1 MSARLSIAVAISC
14 LVAAAP
20 ADAQVRPNGSWRQF
34 ESNNFTIIYEAGL
47 DSIARRAA
55 TRAELEHARLT
66 SELTRAPR
74 GRIDIVIADNMDIT
88 NGNARP
94 FPGNRVTIWVRP
106 PVEELSLQGY
116 DDWIDLVIA
125 HELTHI
131 FHLDRTGKFGHA
143 VRAVLGR
150 VPFPWPVFPLVG
162 VPRWNTEGLATVVE
176 SQHTN
181 SGRVRGS
188 YHEMVVRTDILE
200 NAFPTIDRISGESP
214 LWPGGSRAYIYGSLF
229 LDYIERR
236 YGPEAHRDVVAVSA
250 GSLLPP
256 PWRMDAI
263 AKKAI
268 GRDLEGKPAGYSF
281 SDLYDQWRKDLE
293 ATYRTLAD
301 SLEAQGITQ
310 SERITT
316 AGRWALHPRIS
327 PDNTKLAYS
336 DENGRDVTA
345 TRILDLATGEDIR
358 IRRNGIGR
366 VAWLPDNRSVVTD
379 QLEFTDR
386 YSIQSDL
393 YIERDGNTER
403 LTNGARAESPDVS
416 PDGKRIVYVQNA
428 GGTNRLVVREIV
440 SGREFVLIEASPRFH
455 WILPRWSPD
464 GSRIAVQ
471 HWVAG
476 GYGETAIAFIDVP
489 GTLGVGFKTE
499 GRNDTA
505 PAWSPDGKHV
515 LFASDRTG
523 IMNLYAYDVGTGM
536 VQQVTNVLGGAFYP
550 EVSPDGKWIYF
561 SGYHADGFHIERIPY
576 DPSTWR
582 VVMPAAPPD
591 VRRTN
596 MFTRTPDTQAVPALS
611 APRAYSP
618 VRSLL
623 PKYWAPLLQFDDVT
637 GDFIGANTWG
647 EDAIERHSYLAS
659 LAYDVTHGRVMGD
672 VEYAYAGLGNPVLSF
687 AASRLWDN
695 TGLVTI
701 RNTSGEVTDTAT
713 SYDRE
718 DRIAVS
724 ASLVNRRWR
733 SSNALALG
741 VEGVEINRR
750 INHTAQFTDPRD
762 RMLGVLASASF
773 GSYRVPALAISRED
787 GVRGF
792 AAVRQRYE
800 IDPLPD
806 RDKSYRELSAEGA
819 GYKSLGGNGFAHN
832 VVAARASGVHR
843 NKLGGGPT
851 DIGGVDGFLPVR
863 GYKDDARVGFRAWT
877 ASLEYRMPL
886 RLIARGYR
894 LRPLFIDRVST
905 AFFVDAG
912 NASCTAEQRAVYLS
926 CAGNPDRSDDVLV
939 GAGFEVHANVA
950 VLSFA
955 PTWARLG
962 IGFPVGGESRTA
974 QVYLTLAPAF

>member
-1 MSARLSIAVAISC
+1 MSVRVAIAVAISC
-14 LVAAAP
+14 VVAAAP
-20 ADAQVRPNGSWRQF
+20 ADAQVRPNGSWRQI
-34 ESNNFTIIYEAGL
+34 ESTNFTIIYEAGL
-47 DSIARRAA
+47 DSIARHAA
-55 TRAELEHARLT
+55 ARAELEHFRLK
-66 SELTRAPR
+66 SELEGAPR

-94 FPGNRVTIWVRP
+94 FPNNRVTIWVRP
-106 PVEELSLQGY
+106 PVEEISLQGY

-131 FHLDRTGKFGHA
+131 FHLDRTGKLGRL
-143 VRAVLGR
+143 VRTVLGR
-150 VPFPWPVFPLVG
+150 VPFPWPVFPLIG
-162 VPRWNTEGLATVVE
+162 VPRWNTEGLATVIE
-176 SQHTN
+176 SQHTS

-200 NAFPTIDRISGESP
+200 NTFPTIDRISGESP

-236 YGPEAHRDVVAVSA
+236 FSPRAHTDVLAASA

-263 AKKAI
+263 AKKAT
-268 GRDLEGKPAGYSF
+268 RLSF
-281 SDLYDQWRKDLE
+281 TDLYSDWRKELQV
-293 ATYRTLAD
+293 TYKVLAD

-316 AGRWALHPRIS
+316 TGRWALHPRIS
-327 PDNTKLAYS
+327 PDNSKLAYA

-345 TRILDLATGEDIR
+345 TRILDLATGEDTR

-366 VAWLPDNRSVVTD
+366 VAWLPDNRSLVTE
-379 QLEFTDR
+379 QFEFTDR
-386 YSIQSDL
+386 YSVQSDL
-393 YIERDGNTER
+393 YIERERDTER
-403 LTNGARAESPDVS
+403 LTHGARAESPDVS
-416 PDGKRIVYVQNA
+416 ADGKRIVYVQNR
-428 GGTNRLVVREIV
+428 GGTNRLVVREIE
-440 SGREFVLIEASPRFH
+440 SGRELVLIEASPRYH
-455 WILPRWSPD
+455 WTMPRWSPD

-471 HWVAG
+471 YWAG
-476 GYGETAIAFIDVP
+476 GDGEHAIAFIDVP
-489 GTLGVGFKTE
+489 GSLGTGFKME
-499 GRNDTA
+499 RGNDTS

-523 IMNLYAYDVGTGM
+523 IMNLYAYAVDSGT
-536 VQQVTNVLGGAFYP
+536 VKQVTNVLGGAFYP

-576 DPSTWR
+576 DTSAWR
-582 VVMPAAPPD
+582 TVMPPALPD
-591 VRRTN
+591 GWRTN
-596 MFTRTPDTQAVPALS
+596 LFSRIPDAGNVPEAS
-611 APRAYSP
+611 APRPYSP

-623 PKYWAPLLQFDDVT
+623 PKYWAPVFQFDDVT
-637 GDFIGANTWG
+637 GDFIGASTWG
-647 EDAIERHSYLAS
+647 EDAVERHSYEAM
-659 LAYDVTHGRVMGD
+659 LAYDPTYGRVAGD
-672 VEYAYAGLGNPVLSF
+672 FQYAYAGLGNPVISL

-701 RNTSGEVTDTAT
+701 RNTAGEVTDTAT

-718 DRIAVS
+718 DHIAMS

-733 SSNALALG
+733 SSNALTLG

-762 RMLGVLASASF
+762 RMLGVLAGASF
-773 GSYRVPALAISRED
+773 GSYRMPAMAISRED
-787 GVRGF
+787 GIRGF
-792 AAVRQRYE
+792 AAVRQRFE

-806 RDKSYRELSAEGA
+806 RDKSYREVSGEGA
-819 GYKSLGGNGFAHN
+819 AYRSVGGSGFAHN
-832 VVAARASGVHR
+832 VIAARASGVHR
-843 NKLGGGPT
+843 DKIGGGPT
-851 DIGGVDGFLPVR
+851 DIGGSDGFLPVR
-863 GYKDDARVGFRAWT
+863 GYPDDARIGFRAWT

-912 NASCTAEQRAVYLS
+912 NASCNAEQRAVYLS
-926 CAGNPDRSDDVLV
+926 CAGNTDRPDDVLV
-939 GAGFEVHANVA
+939 GAGFELNANLA

-955 PTWARLG
+955 PTWVRLG
-962 IGFPVGGESRTA
+962 IGFPVGSESRTA
-974 QVYLTLAPAF
+974 QVYLTIAPAF